1 MPVPIIMPK
10 VDMVMETGTFVEW
23 LAKEG
28 DSVEKDKPLFVI
40 LTNKAAIEIEAPA
53 SGILA
58 GIKAKPDDVI
68 PVAEI
73 IGYILKPG
81 ENLPESETK
90 TITTETQT
98 TVSSSSAP
106 EQSAASSSSAN
117 QLIRAT
123 PLARAIARQKGIDLS
138 SVTGSGVRGRI
149 YKADVLAAAD
159 RQSPSALKQPPPAR
173 PDIQLPLLPPARIK
187 NRIPLSGP
195 RAIIAQRMAHSAA
208 TIPHV
213 YETIAVDMTEVI
225 RLREKIGP
233 AILKNT
239 GYKLTFTTIIAY
251 SVARLLPRHP
261 TLNSSLVNDEII
273 LWEDIHIGIAAS
285 LDDLLIVPVI
295 RSAQEKNLEAMAA
308 ALGKLLDSA
317 RNRRLEPTDMT
328 GSTFTISNLGM
339 YGVDSFTAIINPPE
353 CAILAVGKM
362 VDTPAAINGQVT
374 VRPMLTLTLAFDHL
388 INDGA
393 RAARFLTDLKTLIEN
408 PYLLI

>member
-40 LTNKAAIEIEAPA
+40 LTNKATIEIEAPA

-81 ENLPESETK
+81 ENLPESETR

-98 TVSSSSAP
+98 TLPTSSAP

-138 SVTGSGVRGRI
+138 SVIGSGARGRI

-159 RQSPSALKQPPPAR
+159 QQSSSALKQPLPAR
-173 PDIQLPLLPPARIK
+173 SDIQQISLPPARIK

-195 RAIIAQRMAHSAA
+195 RAIIARRMAHSAA
-208 TIPHV
+208 TIPHI
-213 YETIAVDMTEVI
+213 YETIAVDMTEAI

-233 AILKNT
+233 VILEHT
-239 GYKLTFTTIIAY
+239 GYKLTFTTIMAY

-285 LDDLLIVPVI
+285 LDDVLIVPVI
-295 RSAQEKNLEAMAA
+295 RSAQEKSLEATAA

-317 RNRRLEPTDMT
+317 RNRRLEPADMT
-328 GSTFTISNLGM
+328 GGTFTISNLGM
-339 YGVDSFTAIINPPE
+339 YGIDSFTAIINPPE

-362 VDTPAAINGQVT
+362 ANTPVAIDGRVT
-374 VRPMLTLTLAFDHL
+374 VRPMLTLTLAFDHR
-388 INDGA
+388 INDGV
-393 RAARFLTDLKTLIEN
+393 RAARFLTDLKTMIEN